1 MLYERLR
8 GLGVALIT
16 PFKENKSI
24 DYDKF
29 DELVE
34 RLIDND
40 VDYIV
45 ALGTTSEAPTLNSK
59 ERDKILTKV
68 IKIVN
73 GRLPIVAGLG
83 GNNTSKIAKA
93 FRNFNHIGVDAI
105 LSVTPFY
112 NKPSQEGLFQHYR
125 VLNESSPLPII
136 LYNVPSRTGINLQPE
151 TTLRIAQECKNV
163 IGIKEAGT
171 LEQAKYLIENRKEN
185 FLVISGDDG
194 NALPIINAGGDGV
207 ISVLGNAF
215 PKLFADMVHQAMKHE
230 GNPLDMEKFEQSVNL
245 MFMDG
250 NPAGVKCYMH
260 LMGLIENELRLPLVP
275 VCDNTKNNILNDL
288 NKLMK

>member
-1 MLYERLR
+1 MP
-8 GLGVALIT
+8 V
-16 PFKENKSI
+16 
-24 DYDKF
+24 
-29 DELVE
+29 
-34 RLIDND
+34 
-40 VDYIV
+40 
-45 ALGTTSEAPTLNSK
+45 
-59 ERDKILTKV
+59 
-68 IKIVN
+68 
-73 GRLPIVAGLG
+73 VAGLG
-83 GNNTSKIAKA
+83 GNNTSKVAKA

-105 LSVTPFY
+105 LSVTPYY

-125 VLNESSPLPII
+125 VLSESSPLPIL

-171 LEQAKYLIENRKEN
+171 LEQAKYLIENRKDN

-215 PKLFADMVHQAMKHE
+215 PLLFADMVHKAMNHKQD
-230 GNPLDMEKFEQSVNL
+230 NDMERFSKSVSL
-245 MFMDG
+245 MFQDG

-275 VCDNTKNNILNDL
+275 VCDDTKNKILEDL
-288 NKLMK
+288 KRLM

>member
-1 MLYERLR
+1 MLYERLK

-16 PFKENKSI
+16 PFKENKSV
-24 DYDKF
+24 DYSKLA
-29 DELVE
+29 ELSE
-34 RLIDND
+34 RLIVNG
-40 VDYIV
+40 VDYLV
-45 ALGTTSEAPTLNSK
+45 VLGTTSEAPTLNSK

-68 IKIVN
+68 IDTVN
-73 GRLPIVAGLG
+73 GRVPVVAGLG
-83 GNNTSKIAKA
+83 GNNTSKVAKA

-105 LSVTPFY
+105 LSVTPYY

-125 VLNESSPLPII
+125 VLSESSPLPIL

-171 LEQAKYLIENRKEN
+171 LEQAKYLIENRKDN

-215 PKLFADMVHQAMKHE
+215 PLLFADMVHKAMNHKQD
-230 GNPLDMEKFEQSVNL
+230 NDMERFSNSVSL
-245 MFMDG
+245 MFQDG